1 MKRFT
6 VWVMLLVGV
15 FQSVHAD
22 TINEAVLPPLAAEYA
37 TSMSNGKTSEVA
49 PASWYFI
56 RDTYRVEIMRPQ
68 QRLAEVWD
76 RNGRGELS
84 LKRIFHADR
93 RIVEYVPGEFK
104 VSGVQNSWASLSSM
118 IDPSLIKQLQ
128 PIGSMQVLG
137 RRASIYETTV
147 SEQRLRFGWFDD
159 LSLLAFWERE
169 GPSGRSS
176 LSLTAL
182 HTVAPDHWHE
192 SSEQQLSDYLV
203 IDASDF
209 GDMEYDPFVRKV
221 MALDAQN
228 PLFGFKRPEHTHR
241 SH

>member
-1 MKRFT
+1 MPVKSPIFVGMIRE
-6 VWVMLLVGV
+6 LLQTDNDYVYLFLRV
-15 FQSVHAD
+15 
-22 TINEAVLPPLAAEYA
+22 
-37 TSMSNGKTSEVA
+37 VA
-49 PASWYFI
+49 GI
-56 RDTYRVEIMRPQ
+56 I
-68 QRLAEVWD
+68 
-76 RNGRGELS
+76 
-84 LKRIFHADR
+84 IFP
-93 RIVEYVPGEFK
+93 YG
-104 VSGVQNSWASLSSM
+104 
-118 IDPSLIKQLQ
+118 
-128 PIGSMQVLG
+128 MQKL
-137 RRASIYETTV
+137 
-147 SEQRLRFGWFDD
+147 FGWFDD